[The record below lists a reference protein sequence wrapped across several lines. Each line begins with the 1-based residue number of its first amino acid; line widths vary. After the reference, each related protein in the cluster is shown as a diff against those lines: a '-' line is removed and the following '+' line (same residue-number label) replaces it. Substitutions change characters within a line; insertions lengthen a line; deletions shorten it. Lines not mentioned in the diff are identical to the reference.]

1 MKQKT
6 VALLVAACLCAGM
19 PPCHAEPSLERPALN
34 LPDLPDFGD
43 PASSALSSTEET
55 QLGLKLLRE
64 VRGSEAMVE
73 DPELLEWLQALGQKL
88 ASRAPG
94 GGQYYFLLARNPEI
108 NAYAM
113 PGGAIVVNSGLILST
128 HSEGELASVLAH
140 EVAHVSQRHIAR
152 RLADRGSPLLT
163 GLGVLAGA
171 AAASKSPDAG
181 EAIITG
187 TIAAQA
193 HQQLAFSRQAEAEAD
208 RVGLQI
214 LAGAGFDPGAM
225 PDFLEKLDRRSDDKL
240 YGSITKYVRTHPLSI
255 DRVSDTRSRANQM
268 GAGKGTEDASYGYA
282 REKLRALV
290 APGSAGGSEAAIGQ
304 YAQAARQLRAGNGT
318 AALQALR
325 ASGSGLAVTL
335 AMGQA
340 YQLARQS
347 EAAEKLLQPLARSHP
362 GHEGVLAALA
372 EAMLANGKAAPAWQL
387 LAQHRLQET
396 TSLEFLEIKQRVA
409 EAAGQTAEA
418 YACAAERSLRMGEY
432 KHARASLEQASRIPG
447 TPSHTAARLQAMA
460 GEISRMERRAKALD
474 KF

>member
-1 MKQKT
+1 MKQKII
-6 VALLVAACLCAGM
+6 AFLVATCLYAGM
-19 PPCHAEPSLERPALN
+19 SPCYAEPSLERPVLN

-43 PASSALSSTEET
+43 PASSALSSTEEA

-64 VRGSEAMVE
+64 IRGSDAMVE

-128 HSEGELASVLAH
+128 HSEDELAAVLAH

-171 AAASKSPDAG
+171 AAASKNPDAG

-225 PDFLEKLDRRSDDKL
+225 PDFLEKLDRRSDDRL
-240 YGSITKYVRTHPLSI
+240 YGSITKYIRTHPLSI

-268 GAGKGTEDASYGYA
+268 GARKRTEDASYGYA
-282 REKLRALV
+282 KEKLRALV
-290 APGSAGGSEAAIGQ
+290 APGSAIASAATLGQ
-304 YAQAARQLRAGNGT
+304 YAQAIRHLRAGNGT

-340 YQLARQS
+340 YQLARQP
-347 EAAEKLLQPLARSHP
+347 EAAEKLLQPLARSYP

-372 EAMLANGKAAPAWQL
+372 EAMLANGKADSAWQL
-387 LAQHRLQET
+387 LARHRLQET

-418 YACAAERSLRMGEY
+418 YVCAAERSLRMGEY

-447 TPSHTAARLQAMA
+447 TSSHTAARLQAMA